1 VGLEKPLGTE
11 TSWHYETGLYQKIGK
26 NTDVKASV
34 YYIDID
40 NYLVYNTASSYYSSS
55 YAYSIPSMQF
65 YGFEG
70 EFNTAVF
77 DGLNLFGNYS
87 YQGNKYDDREDV
99 YDPKKG
105 EPTPHF
111 LNLPA
116 KHKANLGIRYDLPMA
131 LRISGDV
138 KYVGKRKSEGGETM
152 GDYITMDVGLARTFY
167 KFCKVSAFVS
177 NLLGEKYQEVYGFP
191 EPRQTYGMQMELTY

>member
-1 VGLEKPLGTE
+1 MGLSKPLGTE
-11 TSWHYETGLYQKIGK
+11 KSWHYETGLYQKIGK
-26 NTDVKASV
+26 NTDMKFSL

-40 NYLVYNTASSYYSSS
+40 NYLVYNTASSYFAST
-55 YAYSIPSMQF
+55 YAYSIPSMEF

-70 EFNTAVF
+70 EFNTYVF
-77 DGLNLFGNYS
+77 DGFNLFGNYS
-87 YQGNKYDDREDV
+87 YRESRYEDRKDINDAASP
-99 YDPKKG
+99 Y
-105 EPTPHF
+105 F

-131 LRISGDV
+131 FKISGDV
-138 KYVGKRKSEGGETM
+138 KYVGKRKSESGKTM
-152 GDYITMDVGLARTFY
+152 GDYVTADVGLSKTFY

-177 NLLGEKYQEVYGFP
+177 NILGEKYQEVYGFP